1 MHTPSPSLSFLK
13 ILWNFSIKL
22 LSLHE
27 IISIIMWS
35 WFKFPL
41 NTVKPGQALG
51 QRVHQWIDYLKI
63 ESVSRCTRNEQWI
76 SGYYFQYL
84 GRIFTAHY
92 ACRNTE
98 MDLKS
103 MTTNRFNFRKITLK
117 FIGIFK
123 SGGGGRFAWP
133 GLTITSMTITLNS
146 WTSCYYG
153 QHHNKGKQQWLNTW
167 LNIQTIHWKDSTP
180 QWTYRDFFRSSQHNF
195 ITISDIKKH
204 KG

>member
-1 MHTPSPSLSFLK
+1 MHTPSPSLTFLK

-41 NTVKPGQALG
+41 ITVKPGQALA

-63 ESVSRCTRNEQWI
+63 ESVGRCMRNEQWI

-98 MDLKS
+98 MDLKCMS
-103 MTTNRFNFRKITLK
+103 TNRFNFRIITLK
-117 FIGIFK
+117 VIGIFG
-123 SGGGGRFAWP
+123 SGGGEVC
-133 GLTITSMTITLNS
+133 LTWLDYNFLVESRKQVKSTLNLR
-146 WTSCYYG
+146 TSCYYG

-180 QWTYRDFFRSSQHNF
+180 QWT
-195 ITISDIKKH
+195 
-204 KG
+204 

>member
-1 MHTPSPSLSFLK
+1 MHTPSPSLTFLK

-27 IISIIMWS
+27 IISIIVWS

-41 NTVKPGQALG
+41 ITVKPGQALA

-63 ESVSRCTRNEQWI
+63 ESVSRCMCNEQWI

-92 ACRNTE
+92 AAGRNTE

-103 MTTNRFNFRKITLK
+103 TTTYRVNFRITTLK
-117 FIGIFK
+117 FIGIFG
-123 SGGGGRFAWP
+123 SGGGGGWEEEVC
-133 GLTITSMTITLNS
+133 L
-146 WTSCYYG
+146 
-153 QHHNKGKQQWLNTW
+153 TW
-167 LNIQTIHWKDSTP
+167 LCTVKKTSEVNSQFPDILLLWTTP
-180 QWTYRDFFRSSQHNF
+180 
-195 ITISDIKKH
+195 
-204 KG
+204 